1 MLVFAKYIDC
11 EDSPRKNL
19 DMHRAFDP
27 HRLKV
32 VWVEKIFRVL
42 GLKLNFS
49 RDVPL

>member
-19 DMHRAFDP
+19 DMHAFDP

-32 VWVEKIFRVL
+32 VWMEKIFGVL